1 MSAVSRLRIFRS
13 LDEAREGFAPS
24 AVTIGNFDGVHAGHR
39 ELMRRTAAMAQ
50 RLGVKPSALTFH
62 PHPATVVA
70 PERVPRLLSTPDE
83 RCALMAAEGIEQV
96 LIMPFDDTIAH
107 LSPEEFFRE
116 VLAVTL
122 GAKSVIVGENFRF
135 GHLQSGSVADLRR
148 LAEQA
153 GIAADIVPLLQCRGV
168 RVSSS
173 EIRRLLAEG
182 NVSRANRLLE
192 RPYSIAG
199 NVVAGAGRGAREV
212 VPTLNL
218 ETQSLEDSTS
228 ALPQSGVYVTRTEDL
243 DADRRWNSI
252 TNIGYRPTFD
262 GKHLTIETYLLGP
275 LGSTSPK
282 RIRVEF
288 LRRLRP
294 EKRFGSAAE
303 LRAQIAEDVAKARAF
318 FARQEKFRPALLSR
332 PALRRTSAE
341 TPR

>member
-1 MSAVSRLRIFRS
+1 MQRLRIFRS
-13 LDEAREGFAPS
+13 LEQARQGFAPS

-39 ELMRRTAAMAQ
+39 ELMRRTVRIA
-50 RLGVKPSALTFH
+50 RELGAKPSALTFH

-70 PERVPRLLSTPDE
+70 PERAPRLLSTPDE

-96 LIMPFDDTIAH
+96 LIMPFDETISH
-107 LSPEEFFRE
+107 LSPEEFFRC
-116 VLAVTL
+116 VLVGDL
-122 GAKSVIVGENFRF
+122 GAKAVIVGANFRF
-135 GHLQSGSVADLRR
+135 GHQQSGSTQDLER
-148 LAEQA
+148 LAEA
-153 GIAADIVPLLQCRGV
+153 HGVRAEIVPLLEIRGV

-192 RPYSIAG
+192 RPYSISG
-199 NVVAGAGRGAREV
+199 SVVPGEGRGAREV

-218 ETQSLEDSTS
+218 ETSSLEDSDS
-228 ALPQSGVYVTRTEDL
+228 ALPKDGVYVTRTEDL
-243 DADRRWNSI
+243 DLERSWNSI

-262 GKHLTIETYLLGP
+262 GRHLTIETYLLEP
-275 LGSTSPK
+275 LIPPSPK

-294 EKRFGSAAE
+294 EKKFHSAAE
-303 LRAQIAEDVAKARAF
+303 LRRQIAEDVEAARAF
-318 FARQEKFRPALLSR
+318 FRRLERFRPALLSR
-332 PALRRTSAE
+332 R

>member
-1 MSAVSRLRIFRS
+1 MLSRLRIFRS
-13 LDEAREGFAPS
+13 LDEARHGFAPS

-39 ELMRRTAAMAQ
+39 ELMRRTVALAR

-62 PHPATVVA
+62 PHPSTVVA

-96 LIMPFDDTIAH
+96 LIMPFDASISH
-107 LSPEEFFRE
+107 LSPEAFFRE
-116 VLAVTL
+116 VLTGAL
-122 GAKSVIVGENFRF
+122 GAKAVIVGENFRF
-135 GHLQSGSVADLRR
+135 GHLQAGTVEDLKR
-148 LAEQA
+148 LAAQA
-153 GIAADIVPLLQCRGV
+153 GIEAEIVPLLRRRGV
-168 RVSSS
+168 KVSSS

-182 NVSRANRLLE
+182 NVSRSSRLLE

-218 ETQSLEDSTS
+218 ETSSLEDSTS
-228 ALPQSGVYVTRTEDL
+228 ALPQGGVYVTRTEDL

-262 GKHLTIETYLLGP
+262 GRHLTIETYLLDP
-275 LGSTSPK
+275 LEPPSPK

-294 EKRFGSAAE
+294 EMRFRSPAE
-303 LRAQIAEDVAKARAF
+303 LREQIAEDVAKAKAF
-318 FARQEKFRPALLSR
+318 FARLERFRPVLLSR
-332 PALRRTSAE
+332 PAPPRTLPE
-341 TPR
+341 TRQ

>member
-1 MSAVSRLRIFRS
+1 MSRLRIYRS
-13 LDEAREGFAPS
+13 LEEARQGFAPS

-39 ELMRRTAAMAQ
+39 ELMRKTAALG
-50 RLGVKPSALTFH
+50 RELGVKPSALTFH

-96 LIMPFDDTIAH
+96 LIMPFDETISH
-107 LSPEEFFRE
+107 LSPEDFFRQ
-116 VLAVTL
+116 VLLEAL
-122 GAKSVIVGENFRF
+122 GARAVVVGKNFRF
-135 GHLQSGSVADLRR
+135 GHRQAGSVEDLRR
-148 LAEQA
+148 LAERDGVRA
-153 GIAADIVPLLQCRGV
+153 EIVPLLERRGV

-182 NVSRANRLLE
+182 NVSRASRLLE

-218 ETQSLEDSTS
+218 ETSSLEDSTS

-243 DADRRWNSI
+243 DADRRWTSV

-262 GKHLTIETYLLGP
+262 GRHLTIETYLLEPLNGP
-275 LGSTSPK
+275 PPR

-294 EKRFGSAAE
+294 EKKFASAAS
-303 LRAQIAEDVAKARAF
+303 LRQQIEKDVEKARVF
-318 FARQEKFRPALLSR
+318 FARLERFRPALLSR
-332 PALRRTSAE
+332 STRP
-341 TPR
+341 

>member
-1 MSAVSRLRIFRS
+1 VSRLRIFRS
-13 LDEAREGFAPS
+13 LEEARTGFAPS

-39 ELMRRTAAMAQ
+39 ELMRRTVALAEK
-50 RLGVKPSALTFH
+50 LGVKPSALTFH
-62 PHPATVVA
+62 PHPSTVVA

-96 LIMPFDDTIAH
+96 LIMPFDETISH
-107 LSPEEFFRE
+107 LGPEEFFRD
-116 VLAVTL
+116 VLAGAL
-122 GAKSVIVGENFRF
+122 GARAVIVGENFRF
-135 GHLQSGSVADLRR
+135 GHQQSGTVGDLRR
-148 LAEQA
+148 LAERL
-153 GIAADIVPLLQCRGV
+153 GIAAEIVPLLECRGV
-168 RVSSS
+168 KVSSS

-182 NVSRANRLLE
+182 HVSRASRLLE

-218 ETQSLEDSTS
+218 ETSSLEDSTS

-262 GKHLTIETYLLGP
+262 GKHLTIETYLLDP
-275 LGSTSPK
+275 LEPPSPK

-288 LRRLRP
+288 LHRLRA
-294 EKRFGSAAE
+294 EKRFRSAAE
-303 LRAQIAEDVAKARAF
+303 LRAQIAEDVSKAKAF
-318 FARQEKFRPALLSR
+318 FERLERFRPALLSR
-332 PALRRTSAE
+332 PEPRRTS
-341 TPR
+341 PQRQR

>member
-1 MSAVSRLRIFRS
+1 MSRLRIFRS
-13 LDEAREGFAPS
+13 LEEARQGFPPS

-39 ELMRRTAAMAQ
+39 ELMRRTVRLALE
-50 RLGVKPSALTFH
+50 LGVKPSALTFH

-70 PERVPRLLSTPDE
+70 PERIPRLLSTPDE

-96 LIMPFDDTIAH
+96 LIMPFDESISH
-107 LSPEEFFRE
+107 LSPEEFFRR
-116 VLAVTL
+116 VLVEDL
-122 GAKSVIVGENFRF
+122 GAKAVVVGANFRF
-135 GHLQSGSVADLRR
+135 GYRQSGGTEDLIR
-148 LAEQA
+148 LAERHGVRA
-153 GIAADIVPLLQCRGV
+153 EIVPLLEIRGV

-199 NVVAGAGRGAREV
+199 SVVTGAGRGAREV

-218 ETQSLEDSTS
+218 ETSSLEDSTS
-228 ALPQSGVYVTRTEDL
+228 ALPQSGVYITRTEDL

-262 GKHLTIETYLLGP
+262 GRHLTIETYLLDP
-275 LGSTSPK
+275 FHPPSPK

-294 EKRFGSAAE
+294 EKKFHSAAQ
-303 LRAQIAEDVAKARAF
+303 LRAQIAEDVEKATAF
-318 FARQEKFRPALLSR
+318 FRRLERFTPALLSR
-332 PALRRTSAE
+332 QP
-341 TPR
+341 PR

>member
-1 MSAVSRLRIFRS
+1 MSRLRIFRS
-13 LDEAREGFAPS
+13 LEEARQGFPPS

-39 ELMRRTAAMAQ
+39 ELMRRTVRLALE
-50 RLGVKPSALTFH
+50 LGVKPSALTFH

-70 PERVPRLLSTPDE
+70 PERIPRLLSTPDE

-96 LIMPFDDTIAH
+96 LIMPFDESISH
-107 LSPEEFFRE
+107 LSPEEFFRR
-116 VLAVTL
+116 VLVEDL
-122 GAKSVIVGENFRF
+122 GAKAVVVGANFRF
-135 GHLQSGSVADLRR
+135 GYRQSGGTEDLIR
-148 LAEQA
+148 LAERHGVRA
-153 GIAADIVPLLQCRGV
+153 EIVPLLEIRGV

-199 NVVAGAGRGAREV
+199 SVVTGAGRGAREV

-218 ETQSLEDSTS
+218 ETSSLEDSTS
-228 ALPQSGVYVTRTEDL
+228 ALPQSGVYITRTEDL

-262 GKHLTIETYLLGP
+262 GRHLTIETYLLDP
-275 LGSTSPK
+275 FHPPSPK

-294 EKRFGSAAE
+294 EKKFHSAAR
-303 LRAQIAEDVAKARAF
+303 LREQIAEDIEKARAF
-318 FARQEKFRPALLSR
+318 FRRLDRFRPALLSR
-332 PALRRTSAE
+332 QP
-341 TPR
+341 PR

>member
-1 MSAVSRLRIFRS
+1 MSRLRIFRS
-13 LDEAREGFAPS
+13 LGEARQGFAPS

-39 ELMRRTAAMAQ
+39 ELMRRTVRLA
-50 RLGVKPSALTFH
+50 RELGVKPSALTFH

-70 PERVPRLLSTPDE
+70 PERAPLLLSTPDE

-96 LIMPFDDTIAH
+96 LIMPFDETISH
-107 LSPEEFFRE
+107 LSPEQFFRQ
-116 VLAVTL
+116 VLVDTL
-122 GAKSVIVGENFRF
+122 GARAVIVGENFRF
-135 GHLQSGSVADLRR
+135 GYQQSGSTEDLRR
-148 LAEQA
+148 LAQQHAMRAE
-153 GIAADIVPLLQCRGV
+153 IVPLLECRGV

-199 NVVAGAGRGAREV
+199 SVVPGAGRGAREV

-218 ETQSLEDSTS
+218 ETSSLEDSTS

-262 GKHLTIETYLLGP
+262 GRHLTIETYLLDP
-275 LGSTSPK
+275 FEPPSPR
-282 RIRVEF
+282 RIRLEF
-288 LRRLRP
+288 LRRLRA
-294 EKRFGSAAE
+294 EKKFASAEE
-303 LRAQIAEDVAKARAF
+303 LRAQIAADVEAAKAF
-318 FARQEKFRPALLSR
+318 FRRLERFRPALL
-332 PALRRTSAE
+332 ARRA
-341 TPR
+341 PR

>member
-1 MSAVSRLRIFRS
+1 MSRLRIFRS
-13 LDEAREGFAPS
+13 LEEARQGFPPS

-39 ELMRRTAAMAQ
+39 ELMRRTVRLALE
-50 RLGVKPSALTFH
+50 LGVKPSALTFH

-70 PERVPRLLSTPDE
+70 PERIPRLLSTPDE

-96 LIMPFDDTIAH
+96 LIMPFDESISH
-107 LSPEEFFRE
+107 LSPEEFFRR
-116 VLAVTL
+116 VLVEDL
-122 GAKSVIVGENFRF
+122 GAKAVVVGANFRF
-135 GHLQSGSVADLRR
+135 GYRQSGGTEDLIR
-148 LAEQA
+148 LAERHGVRA
-153 GIAADIVPLLQCRGV
+153 EIVPLLEIRGV

-199 NVVAGAGRGAREV
+199 SVVTGAGRGAREV

-218 ETQSLEDSTS
+218 ETSSLEDSTS
-228 ALPQSGVYVTRTEDL
+228 ALPQSGVYITRTEDL

-262 GKHLTIETYLLGP
+262 GRHLTIETYLLDP
-275 LGSTSPK
+275 FYPPSPR

-294 EKRFGSAAE
+294 EKKFHSAAR
-303 LRAQIAEDVAKARAF
+303 LREQIAEDIEKARAF
-318 FARQEKFRPALLSR
+318 FRRLDRFRPALLSR
-332 PALRRTSAE
+332 QP
-341 TPR
+341 PR

>member
-1 MSAVSRLRIFRS
+1 MSRLRIFRS
-13 LDEAREGFAPS
+13 LGEARHGFAPS

-39 ELMRRTAAMAQ
+39 ELMRRTVRLA
-50 RLGVKPSALTFH
+50 RELGVKPSALTFH

-70 PERVPRLLSTPDE
+70 PERAPLLLSTPDE

-96 LIMPFDDTIAH
+96 LIMPFDETISH
-107 LSPEEFFRE
+107 LSPEQFFRQ
-116 VLAVTL
+116 VLVDAL
-122 GAKSVIVGENFRF
+122 GARAVIVGENFRF
-135 GHLQSGSVADLRR
+135 GYRQSGSTEDLRR
-148 LAEQA
+148 LAAQHGVRAE
-153 GIAADIVPLLQCRGV
+153 IVPLLECRGV

-199 NVVAGAGRGAREV
+199 SVVPGAGRGAREV

-218 ETQSLEDSTS
+218 ETSSLEDSAS

-262 GKHLTIETYLLGP
+262 GRHLTIETYLLDP
-275 LGSTSPK
+275 FEPPSPR
-282 RIRVEF
+282 RIRLEF
-288 LRRLRP
+288 LRRLRA
-294 EKRFGSAAE
+294 ERKFASAEE
-303 LRAQIAEDVAKARAF
+303 LRAQIAADVEAAKAF
-318 FARQEKFRPALLSR
+318 FRRLERFRPALL
-332 PALRRTSAE
+332 ARRA
-341 TPR
+341 PR

>member
-1 MSAVSRLRIFRS
+1 MQRLRIFRS
-13 LDEAREGFAPS
+13 LEEARQGFAPS

-39 ELMRRTAAMAQ
+39 ELMRRTVRLA
-50 RLGVKPSALTFH
+50 RELGVKPSALTFH
-62 PHPATVVA
+62 PHPSTVVA
-70 PERVPRLLSTPDE
+70 PERIPRLLSTPDE

-96 LIMPFDDTIAH
+96 LIMPFDETISH
-107 LSPEEFFRE
+107 LSPEEFFRR
-116 VLAVTL
+116 VLVENL
-122 GAKSVIVGENFRF
+122 GARAVIVGANFRF
-135 GHLQSGSVADLRR
+135 GYRQAGSTEDLAR
-148 LAEQA
+148 LAAEHGVRA
-153 GIAADIVPLLQCRGV
+153 EIVPLLEIRGV

-199 NVVAGAGRGAREV
+199 SVVPGAGRGAREV

-218 ETQSLEDSTS
+218 ETSSLEDATS
-228 ALPQSGVYVTRTEDL
+228 ALPKSGVYVTRTEDL

-252 TNIGYRPTFD
+252 TNIGFRPTFD
-262 GKHLTIETYLLGP
+262 GRHLTIETYLLDP
-275 LGSTSPK
+275 FQPPPPK

-294 EKRFGSAAE
+294 EKKFHSAAE
-303 LRAQIAEDVAKARAF
+303 LRAQIAADVEAARNF
-318 FARQEKFRPALLSR
+318 FRRLERFRPSLLSR
-332 PALRRTSAE
+332 R

>member
-1 MSAVSRLRIFRS
+1 MSRLRIFRS
-13 LDEAREGFAPS
+13 LEEARHGFAPS

-39 ELMRRTAAMAQ
+39 ELMRRTVALAQ

-62 PHPATVVA
+62 PHPSTVVA

-96 LIMPFDDTIAH
+96 LIMPFDQTISH
-107 LSPEEFFRE
+107 LSPEAFFRE
-116 VLAVTL
+116 VLIGAL
-122 GAKSVIVGENFRF
+122 GAKAVVVGENFRF
-135 GHLQSGSVADLRR
+135 GHLQAGTVEDLRR
-148 LAEQA
+148 LAELA
-153 GIAADIVPLLQCRGV
+153 GIEAEIVPLLRRRGV
-168 RVSSS
+168 KVSSS

-182 NVSRANRLLE
+182 NVSRSNRLLE

-218 ETQSLEDSTS
+218 ETSSLEDSTS
-228 ALPQSGVYVTRTEDL
+228 ALPRGGVYVTRTEDL

-262 GKHLTIETYLLGP
+262 GRHLTIETYLLDALDP
-275 LGSTSPK
+275 PSPK

-294 EKRFGSAAE
+294 EKRFQSPAE
-303 LRAQIAEDVAKARAF
+303 LRAQIAEDVAKAKAF
-318 FARQEKFRPALLSR
+318 FARLERFRPALLSR
-332 PALRRTSAE
+332 PAPRPTSPE
-341 TPR
+341 TRQ

>member
-1 MSAVSRLRIFRS
+1 MSRLRIFRS
-13 LDEAREGFAPS
+13 LEEARQGFPPS

-39 ELMRRTAAMAQ
+39 ELMRRTVRLA
-50 RLGVKPSALTFH
+50 RELGVKPSALTFH

-70 PERVPRLLSTPDE
+70 PQRIPRLLSTPDE

-96 LIMPFDDTIAH
+96 LIMPFDESISH
-107 LSPEEFFRE
+107 LSPEEFFRR
-116 VLAVTL
+116 VLVEDL
-122 GAKSVIVGENFRF
+122 GAKAVVVGANFRF
-135 GHLQSGSVADLRR
+135 GHRQSGGTEDLVR
-148 LAEQA
+148 LAQHHGVRAE
-153 GIAADIVPLLQCRGV
+153 IVPLLEIRGV

-199 NVVAGAGRGAREV
+199 SVVTGAGRGAREV

-218 ETQSLEDSTS
+218 ETSSLEDSTS
-228 ALPQSGVYVTRTEDL
+228 ALPRSGVYITRTEDL

-262 GKHLTIETYLLGP
+262 GRHLTIETYLLDP
-275 LGSTSPK
+275 FHPPSPK

-294 EKRFGSAAE
+294 EKKFHSAAQ
-303 LRAQIAEDVAKARAF
+303 LRAQIAEDVEKARTF
-318 FARQEKFRPALLSR
+318 FRRLERFRPALLSR
-332 PALRRTSAE
+332 QP
-341 TPR
+341 PR

>member
-1 MSAVSRLRIFRS
+1 MRRLRIFRS
-13 LDEAREGFAPS
+13 LEEARQGFAPS

-39 ELMRRTAAMAQ
+39 ELMRRTVALAQ
-50 RLGVKPSALTFH
+50 QTGVKPSALTFH
-62 PHPATVVA
+62 PHPSTVVA

-96 LIMPFDDTIAH
+96 LIMPFDETISH

-116 VLAVTL
+116 VLAGAL
-122 GAKSVIVGENFRF
+122 GAKAVVVGENFRF
-135 GHLQSGSVADLRR
+135 GHHQAGGVEDLRR
-148 LAEQA
+148 LAAREGMQA
-153 GIAADIVPLLQCRGV
+153 EIVPLLKCRGV
-168 RVSSS
+168 KVSSS

-182 NVSRANRLLE
+182 NVSRASRLLE

-218 ETQSLEDSTS
+218 ETSSLEDSTS

-252 TNIGYRPTFD
+252 TNVGYRPTFD
-262 GKHLTIETYLLGP
+262 GRHLTIETFLLEP
-275 LGSTSPK
+275 LAPPSPK

-294 EKRFGSAAE
+294 EKRFGSPAE
-303 LRAQIAEDVAKARAF
+303 LRAQIADDVERARAF
-318 FARQEKFRPALLSR
+318 FARLEWFRPALLSR
-332 PALRRTSAE
+332 PAPPRTSPE
-341 TPR
+341 TRP

>member
-1 MSAVSRLRIFRS
+1 MSRLRIFRS
-13 LDEAREGFAPS
+13 LEEARQGFAPS

-39 ELMRRTAAMAQ
+39 ELMRRTVRLAHE
-50 RLGVKPSALTFH
+50 LGVKPSALTFH

-70 PERVPRLLSTPDE
+70 PERTPLLLSTPDE

-96 LIMPFDDTIAH
+96 LIMPFDETISH
-107 LSPEEFFRE
+107 LSPEQFFRQ
-116 VLAVTL
+116 VLLDTL
-122 GAKSVIVGENFRF
+122 GARAVIVGENFRF
-135 GHLQSGSVADLRR
+135 GHQQSGSTEDLRR
-148 LAEQA
+148 LAEQYGVRA
-153 GIAADIVPLLQCRGV
+153 EIVPLLERRGV

-199 NVVAGAGRGAREV
+199 SVVPGAGRGAREV

-218 ETQSLEDSTS
+218 ETSSLEDSAS

-262 GKHLTIETYLLGP
+262 GRHLTIETYLLDP
-275 LGSTSPK
+275 FEPPSPR
-282 RIRVEF
+282 RIRLEF
-288 LRRLRP
+288 LRRLRA
-294 EKRFGSAAE
+294 EKKFASAEA
-303 LRAQIAEDVAKARAF
+303 LRAQIAADVEAARVF
-318 FARQEKFRPALLSR
+318 FRRLERFRPALL
-332 PALRRTSAE
+332 ARRA
-341 TPR
+341 PR